1 VRRDDLS
8 VPAKRYPRTARLNE
22 VVQEVVASELE
33 RLSDPRLEMVT
44 ITGVEV
50 RADLSQATIYYS
62 ALNSPDAGKAL
73 ASAAPHLRGVLGNG
87 MRVRQVPELVFRPD
101 PAIETGARIDQILR
115 DGGRRTDSLDDAV

>member
-1 VRRDDLS
+1 
-8 VPAKRYPRTARLNE
+8 VPTKRYPRTARLNE

-50 RADLSQATIYYS
+50 KNDLSTATVFYS
-62 ALNSPDAGKAL
+62 ALNSNSDDAAKAL
-73 ASAAPHLRGVLGNG
+73 AKAAPHLRGVLGKG

-115 DGGRRTDSLDDAV
+115 DGGRRTDTLDDSL

>member
-1 VRRDDLS
+1 MISR

-50 RADLSQATIYYS
+50 RADLSAAIIYYS
-62 ALNSPDAGKAL
+62 ALNSPDADKAL
-73 ASAAPHLRGVLGNG
+73 ASAAPHLRGVLGHG

>member
-1 VRRDDLS
+1 M
-8 VPAKRYPRTARLNE
+8 PAKRYPRTARLNE

-44 ITGVEV
+44 ITGVDV
-50 RADLSQATIYYS
+50 RADLSAAIIYYS
-62 ALNSPDAGKAL
+62 ALNSPDAAKAL